1 MWALEAV
8 KGEEIDLNKYNKH
21 PNLEINLTTSS
32 VLGNDSCNNFFGDLK
47 TVDNNR
53 LAFNA
58 LAGTKMA
65 CPNIT
70 LSNAIKKALAETQAY
85 KIENLKLLLYNT
97 KGEELLRYKKVD

>member
-1 MWALEAV
+1 
-8 KGEEIDLNKYNKH
+8 
-21 PNLEINLTTSS
+21 
-32 VLGNDSCNNFFGDLK
+32 
-47 TVDNNR
+47 
-53 LAFNA
+53 
-58 LAGTKMA
+58 MA